1 MKKNHQCTIDLTDA
15 DINLLLKLE
24 HDLNEGPTPT
34 NSPDLFC
41 SKAKT
46 LSKLLPNHIKRELMH
61 FSVNG
66 SPTGYLLIKNIPI
79 EDTPPTPSG
88 NQFKVGETT
97 LLARVQAILTSFFSD
112 LISYEAEGYGRLFQ
126 DVVPIKSMST
136 VQTSLGSSTELE
148 IHTEQ
153 AFSKLRPDF
162 LSLSCLRGD
171 NNANTYILPVQKI
184 IDNATENEITLLRK
198 PLWKTGVDL
207 SFKLNGHEFIEG
219 DIRGPLAILTGD
231 QFDPQITFDQDL
243 MTGVCDES
251 QAMVKKIVDIYYKHR
266 YSHNLKPGEIII
278 IDNRRALHGRSPF
291 FPQFNGFDRFLVRC
305 FSTLDYS
312 KSMHARINNGRTIAA
327 IYS

>member
-1 MKKNHQCTIDLTDA
+1 MKKNHQCTIELTNN
-15 DINLLLKLE
+15 DISLLLNLARI
-24 HDLNEGPTPT
+24 LNESVNP
-34 NSPDLFC
+34 PDNPESFC
-41 SKAKT
+41 NKAKM
-46 LSKLLPNHIKRELMH
+46 LSNLLPNHIKDELMH

-66 SPTGYLLIKNIPI
+66 SPTGYLLIKNIPV
-79 EDTPPTPSG
+79 ENTPPTPSG

-97 LLARVQAILTSFFSD
+97 LLAKIQAILISFFSD

-136 VQTSLGSSTELE
+136 VQTSLGSNTELE

-171 NNANTYILPVQKI
+171 HNANTYILPVQKI
-184 IDNATENEITLLRK
+184 IDNATKNEIDILRK

-219 DIRGPLAILTGD
+219 DTRGPLAILTGD

-243 MTGVCDES
+243 MTGVCNES

-291 FPQFNGFDRFLVRC
+291 FPQFNGFDRFLIRC
-305 FSTLDYS
+305 FSTLDYN
-312 KSMHARINNGRTIAA
+312 KSVYARINNGRTIAA